1 MLVKRKKVGV
11 FIGGTL
17 GFSLLEVLINSKEVE
32 LRLVALSDSSL
43 LELATSR
50 KDLKEVEVIII
61 PSSILDKDT
70 EQIFIKSKLDVLFLL
85 YWPFMVSN
93 ESIRALSAPI
103 FNCHLSLLPFNRG
116 KNPNVWPIIDGTP
129 AGVTIHQIDEGIDS
143 GLIVCQQEIMVD
155 ILDTGES
162 LYRRLCQAMLELFK
176 SKCDEILRGDFTF
189 KENNLSLG
197 NLNFSQRFQKEKEI
211 SLSESISPIILINK
225 LRAYTFTPYE
235 SAYFYLGERK
245 ISIRI
250 QLSEE
255 N

>member
-1 MLVKRKKVGV
+1 MRPKRKKVGA
-11 FIGGTL
+11 FIGGAL
-17 GFSLLEVLINSKEVE
+17 GFSLIEVLINSKEVD
-32 LRLVALSDSSL
+32 LRIVVLSDSSL
-43 LELATSR
+43 LELLIIR
-50 KDLKEVEVIII
+50 KDLSEVEVIVI
-61 PSSILDKDT
+61 PNSILEIDT
-70 EQIFIKSKLDVLFLL
+70 EQILIKSKLDVLFLF
-85 YWPFMVSN
+85 YWPFLFSN
-93 ESIRALSAPI
+93 ESIRALSVPI

-143 GLIVCQQEIMVD
+143 GLIVFQQEVVVD

-176 SKCDEILRGDFTF
+176 SKCDEIVRGDFTF

-197 NLNFSQRFQKEKEI
+197 RLNFSQRFQKEKEI
-211 SLSESISPIILINK
+211 SLSENISPITLINK
-225 LRAYTFTPYE
+225 LRAFTFAPYE
-235 SAYFYLGERK
+235 SAYFYLGERR